1 MFAHMHKISH
11 ACTLFG
17 PLRVWKG
24 LVMGG
29 EMTKIVQSWIL
40 TNTKRFGFGNAMG
53 WFNNIFGLQKISLVI
68 GLKVKGKMRRNI

>member
-1 MFAHMHKISH
+1 
-11 ACTLFG
+11 
-17 PLRVWKG
+17 
-24 LVMGG
+24 MGG